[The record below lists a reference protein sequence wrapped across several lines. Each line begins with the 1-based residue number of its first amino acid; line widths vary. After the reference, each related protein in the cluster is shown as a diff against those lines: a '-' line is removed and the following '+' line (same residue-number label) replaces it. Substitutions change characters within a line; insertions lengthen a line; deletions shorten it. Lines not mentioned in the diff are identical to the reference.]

1 MQNLCMAI
9 LDGNL
14 TADPESKTTK
24 SDKSLTTFRVALNH
38 EWGSKDGAKQVSFIP
53 VECWDRLAENCA
65 NYLRKG
71 SRVTITGNLREDR
84 WTDNEGRKRNA
95 LKIVARSVRFDSAP
109 PGKDKDPEENKTEQ
123 AA

>member
-14 TADPESKTTK
+14 TADPEIKTTK
-24 SDKSLTTFRVALNH
+24 NDKSLTTFRVALNH
-38 EWGSKDGAKQVSFIP
+38 EWGSKDGNKQVSFIP
-53 VECWDRLAENCA
+53 VECWDRLAENCGR
-65 NYLRKG
+65 YLRKG
-71 SRVTITGNLREDR
+71 SRVTISGVLREDR

-95 LKIVARSVRFDSAP
+95 LKVIARMVRFDSAP
-109 PGKDKDPEENKTEQ
+109 PQDAVGKDESDQQ